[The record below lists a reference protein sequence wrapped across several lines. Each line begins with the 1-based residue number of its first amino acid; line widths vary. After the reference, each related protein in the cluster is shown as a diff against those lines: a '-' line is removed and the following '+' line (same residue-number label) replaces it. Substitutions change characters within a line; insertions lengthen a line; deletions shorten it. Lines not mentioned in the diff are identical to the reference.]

1 MALDADLIVDRR
13 RLKRRLNFWCLLA
26 LALIVAVVIIAVGRF
41 DLLAER
47 GDRVA
52 RLAVSGVLHDNFR
65 RGDLLKNI
73 RDNVNIRA
81 LIVHINS
88 PGGTVVGG
96 EALYQ
101 GLKDVAG
108 TKPVVAVLG
117 ELATSAAYM
126 AAVGADHIIARAGTV
141 TGSIGVLMQT
151 ADITGMLKNLGI
163 APVSIKSSPLKAQP
177 SPLEPFTDEA
187 RTATRDVV
195 SDMYAMF
202 VDMLVEGRAM
212 NRDRV
217 LVLADGRIFTGR
229 QALAHGLIDAI
240 GAEPEARQWLAANR
254 NVALDLPAVDV
265 EVEERDGGWTGL
277 LSSLIGKTLFSERLT
292 LDGLL
297 SVWHPYI
304 R

>member
-41 DLLAER
+41 DLAER

>member
-1 MALDADLIVDRR
+1 
-13 RLKRRLNFWCLLA
+13 
-26 LALIVAVVIIAVGRF
+26 
-41 DLLAER
+41 
-47 GDRVA
+47 
-52 RLAVSGVLHDNFR
+52 
-65 RGDLLKNI
+65 
-73 RDNVNIRA
+73 
-81 LIVHINS
+81 
-88 PGGTVVGG
+88 
-96 EALYQ
+96 
-101 GLKDVAG
+101 
-108 TKPVVAVLG
+108 
-117 ELATSAAYM
+117 
-126 AAVGADHIIARAGTV
+126 
-141 TGSIGVLMQT
+141 
-151 ADITGMLKNLGI
+151 
-163 APVSIKSSPLKAQP
+163 
-177 SPLEPFTDEA
+177 
-187 RTATRDVV
+187 
-195 SDMYAMF
+195 
-202 VDMLVEGRAM
+202 MLVEGRAM

>member
-41 DLLAER
+41 DLAER

-297 SVWHPYI
+297 SVWHPNI

>member
-297 SVWHPYI
+297 SVWHPNI

>member
-1 MALDADLIVDRR
+1 
-13 RLKRRLNFWCLLA
+13 
-26 LALIVAVVIIAVGRF
+26 
-41 DLLAER
+41 
-47 GDRVA
+47 
-52 RLAVSGVLHDNFR
+52 LAVSGVLHDNFR